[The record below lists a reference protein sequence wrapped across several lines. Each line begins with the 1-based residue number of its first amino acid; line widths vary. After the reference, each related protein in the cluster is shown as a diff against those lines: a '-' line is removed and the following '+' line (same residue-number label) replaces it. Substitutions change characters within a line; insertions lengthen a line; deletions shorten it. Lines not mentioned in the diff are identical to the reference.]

1 MIKLYKKLL
10 ILMILQKNIKEH
22 NRNKPP
28 VPSHSYK
35 ILTNT
40 LLNLINHQLDI
51 EKIRLYATDPY

>member
-1 MIKLYKKLL
+1 
-10 ILMILQKNIKEH
+10 MILQKNIKEH

-35 ILTNT
+35 ILANT
-40 LLNLINHQLDI
+40 LLNLINHQLDT